1 MRFILSF
8 TLPTIETIWRFSKK
22 IIKSFYDSIALIA
35 MLTMLRKL
43 CTLINLQSKDN
54 KQYFIPDN
62 KWPMVYGQL
71 HKGKKVYRCSLC
83 KVYFAKLTLLD
94 LRIIQVNRASNILF
108 MPRKYYLVYSSILGS
123 IVPGPRQADAYSL
136 ICTSF
141 LGSIVPGRE

>member
-1 MRFILSF
+1 MDNCTKEKRY
-8 TLPTIETIWRFSKK
+8 T
-22 IIKSFYDSIALIA
+22 DAL
-35 MLTMLRKL
+35 
-43 CTLINLQSKDN
+43 
-54 KQYFIPDN
+54 
-62 KWPMVYGQL
+62 
-71 HKGKKVYRCSLC
+71 
-83 KVYFAKLTLLD
+83 FAKFTLLD